1 MNNNILIGTSGWSY
15 KDWLNVFYK
24 SSEKMFQQYAD
35 VFKTVEI
42 DSSFYKQPS
51 RSFMQTIAKTSP
63 KDFVFSLKVPKTVTH
78 VKLMDLEKG
87 AMRDLKIFLDALTP
101 LKNTNKLG
109 PILFQ
114 LPPKP
119 AEAFKGFGEFLES
132 LPEDYDFAIEFR
144 DPSWMKDDVFKLLS
158 DNNVGYCI
166 VDEPLLPAVLKV
178 TGEFSYVRFH
188 GRGCRPW
195 YYYDYKV
202 EELEEWKSKL
212 GELSANSKKVYVYFN
227 NHFKGYAVKNAL
239 QMMKIMGT
247 IEKHQEEALNK
258 ILNYFAEEGLKR
270 TISRIEDVLS
280 SGGEN
285 VETLVSAF
293 LEGGRFERAK
303 ELVDKVVV
311 EEPGKDIVKAK
322 VKEYT
327 IVVNM
332 LEKKLK
338 HDCDDWAKRI
348 GQKQFCKHVAA
359 FFLALDREESLRIL
373 TEICR
378 NISGWVF
385 ESGIQQ

>member
-1 MNNNILIGTSGWSY
+1 
-15 KDWLNVFYK
+15 
-24 SSEKMFQQYAD
+24 MFQQYTS

-51 RSFMQTIAKTSP
+51 RSFIKTIAKTSP

-87 AMRDLKIFLDALTP
+87 AMRDLKIFLDTLAP

-119 AEAFKGFGEFLES
+119 AEAFKRFGEFLES
-132 LPEDYDFAIEFR
+132 LPDDYSFVVEFR
-144 DPSWMKDDVFKLLS
+144 DPSWIKDDVFKLLS
-158 DNNVGYCI
+158 DNNIGYCI

-188 GRGCRPW
+188 GRGGRPW

-202 EELEEWKSKL
+202 EELKEWKSKL

-258 ILNYFAEEGLKR
+258 ILNYFVEEGLKR
-270 TISRIEDVLS
+270 TVNKIETALS
-280 SGGEN
+280 SGGDN
-285 VETLVSAF
+285 VEALVSAF

-311 EEPGKDIVKAK
+311 EELGKDFVKAS

-338 HDCDDWAKRI
+338 HNCDDWAKRI

-359 FFLALDREESLRIL
+359 FFLALNREESLRIL

-378 NISGWVF
+378 NISSWVF
-385 ESGIQQ
+385 ESGI